1 MAARHHDTVEQPSW
15 GEAGREVSCQSLSC
29 WWPCHCKGSY
39 RPLREELMAFLGG
52 FLVFVRAVSGES
64 QVDGDPSSGQDGV
77 PGTDNVGSRL
87 LWRGGEERTNVAGE

>member
-1 MAARHHDTVEQPSW
+1 
-15 GEAGREVSCQSLSC
+15 
-29 WWPCHCKGSY
+29 
-39 RPLREELMAFLGG
+39 MAFLGG